1 MNINHL
7 IYLIFPFGVAIL
19 AQEILNIP
27 DTSYWFYVWVLCL
40 VSIFIFVKMI
50 LPYFEQR
57 FNAISPI
64 DYKGAFQDKNK
75 DQKPYTY
82 IVGFHMAVLF
92 GIIIIYFI
100 K

>member
-1 MNINHL
+1 MNINHF
-7 IYLIFPFGVAIL
+7 IYLIFPFGVAAL
-19 AQEILNIP
+19 AQKVLNIP
-27 DTSYWFYVWVLCL
+27 DTSYWFYVWMLCM
-40 VSIFIFVKMI
+40 VSVFIFVKMI

-57 FNAISPI
+57 FNSISSV
-64 DYKGAFQDKNK
+64 DYKGAFEDKNK

-82 IVGFHMAVLF
+82 IVGFHMAVFF